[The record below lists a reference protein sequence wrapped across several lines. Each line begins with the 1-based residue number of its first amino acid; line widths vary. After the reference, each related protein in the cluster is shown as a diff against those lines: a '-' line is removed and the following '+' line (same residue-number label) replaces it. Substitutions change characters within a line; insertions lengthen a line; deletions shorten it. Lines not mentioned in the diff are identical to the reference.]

1 MPSHT
6 GRLVLTP
13 VDATA
18 AVDRD
23 ALIDR
28 LTSGGLIGPGLPGMA
43 DAFSAGDALLELI
56 AFAGCAVTLAVEPG
70 ADPGADPGAA
80 FCHVRIPPLARWPRP
95 VFGRNTRGP
104 RCPSCRARL
113 ADWRDALDQW
123 DEPRAPA
130 LGCPGCGAS
139 AAPWQWDWK
148 QQGGFGRCLV
158 LVEEVFPGE
167 AVPAPRLLDLLS
179 AVSGSDWRYFYVQD

>member
-18 AVDRD
+18 AADRD
-23 ALIDR
+23 ALIEQ
-28 LTSGGLIGPGLPGMA
+28 LTSAGLIGTGLPGIA

-56 AFAGCAVTLAVEPG
+56 AFAGCAVALAVEPG
-70 ADPGADPGAA
+70 ADPDTA
-80 FCHVRIPPLARWPRP
+80 FCHVRIPPVAQRPRP

-113 ADWRDALDQW
+113 ADWRQALDQW
-123 DEPRAPA
+123 DAPRAPA
-130 LGCPGCGAS
+130 LECPGCGAS
-139 AAPWQWDWK
+139 AAPWRWDWK

-158 LVEEVFPGE
+158 LIEEVFPAE
-167 AVPAPRLLDLLS
+167 AVPAPRLMNLLS
-179 AVSGSDWRYFYVQD
+179 AISGSDWHYFYVQD